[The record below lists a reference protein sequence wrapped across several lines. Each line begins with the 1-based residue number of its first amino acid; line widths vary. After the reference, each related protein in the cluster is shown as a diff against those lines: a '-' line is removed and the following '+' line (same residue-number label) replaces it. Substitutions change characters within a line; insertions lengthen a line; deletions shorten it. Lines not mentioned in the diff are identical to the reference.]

1 MKPILLATKHEQ
13 ISLDFLIL
21 FCYWPLP
28 EPDPKRWQIAKEEQ
42 MKRLLFALASGLA
55 LLAAMNTVAGPR
67 VDADPNKL
75 YPITPD
81 VGPWVICAASYT
93 GPDARELAR
102 QTIYQL
108 RRRDNMPAYFFDYS
122 AEERRQMESYLQDL
136 QRPELQRRKAHV
148 RVQDQCGV
156 LIGGYPD
163 DQTARKALNDVKKLK
178 IPELD
183 LGANKVAYDTTV
195 GPDGRRMAF
204 NPFANAFVTRN
215 PSVPRDQQQQG
226 TDPFLKQL
234 NEGEQYSLLKNPRP
248 WTLAIKSFYGV
259 SVINSSSA
267 SGSFLDK
274 LWPSH
279 KTGDVLDASAR
290 TAHEMAD
297 VLRQLHFDA
306 WVLHRRKDSVV
317 TVGGFDDPRDPK
329 IQETIAQL
337 AKLRERNIK
346 ENKGTDPLQLPT
358 VPLPMRVPKL

>member
-1 MKPILLATKHEQ
+1 MRGL
-13 ISLDFLIL
+13 S
-21 FCYWPLP
+21 
-28 EPDPKRWQIAKEEQ
+28 AKEEQ

-55 LLAAMNTVAGPR
+55 LLAAVNSVAGPR
-67 VDADPNKL
+67 VEADPNKL

-108 RRRDNMPAYFFDYS
+108 RRRDNMAAYFFDYS
-122 AEERRQMESYLQDL
+122 AEERRQMENYLQDL
-136 QRPELQRRKAHV
+136 QRHKGHV
-148 RVQDQCGV
+148 RIQDQCGV
-156 LIGGYPD
+156 LVGGYPD
-163 DQTARKALNDVKKLK
+163 DLTARKALTEVKKLK

-183 LGANKVAYDTTV
+183 LGTNKVAYDMTV

-215 PSVPRDQQQQG
+215 PSLPREQQQQQ

-234 NEGEQYSLLKNPRP
+234 NEGEKYSLLKNPHQ
-248 WTLAIKSFYGV
+248 WTLAIKTFYGV

-290 TAHEMAD
+290 TAREMAD
-297 VLRQLHFDA
+297 VLRQLHFEA
-306 WVLHRRKDSVV
+306 WVLHRRKDSIV
-317 TVGGFDDPRDPK
+317 TIGGFDDPRDPK

-337 AKLRERNIK
+337 AKLREQNMKRP
-346 ENKGTDPLQLPT
+346 ENKGIDPLQLPLA
-358 VPLPMRVPKL
+358 PLPMRVPRV